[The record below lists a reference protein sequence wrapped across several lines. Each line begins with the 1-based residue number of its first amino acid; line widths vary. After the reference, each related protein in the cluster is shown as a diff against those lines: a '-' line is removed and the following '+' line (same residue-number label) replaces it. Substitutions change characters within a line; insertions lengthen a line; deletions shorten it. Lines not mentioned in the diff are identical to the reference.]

1 MYRRIFLKE
10 IREKLNL
17 LIFGVALL
25 LVFAVFY
32 LKYSEEKEFTLVLS
46 EGVIL
51 VFLPIFGLLLGSSG
65 FYTEFRDDAWAY
77 LLSRPIKKWAIWL
90 TKYVALLFLLFLIVA
105 FFLLLFNVLPGLKGT
120 LQSYSQWA
128 YPGSYSLF
136 FFILLFSVSAYT
148 VAFSISF
155 LSERQFTILLLAILI
170 GVVEVLFFAR
180 YQIFL
185 EATNPYLSRPL
196 GLLVLWP
203 LSFIA
208 ASLLTFLHTDFS
220 QARKKVITFLKF
232 CLLFVVLSFVV
243 TSAWI
248 FRGRFLG
255 VKDREYVSNVQS
267 YGGSAYFATVNS
279 IFRFDLGKSKLQRIG
294 QKFVFPDQ
302 FSLGGGKIAYFRE
315 VYGELEKGKERSFS
329 QELWIMDMDG
339 SNQRCLLDADKKKI
353 AFKDEYFWD
362 CHLSSDGRRVAFASS
377 PWGEGTK
384 CFGVINSDGTGLRS
398 FPLDLPKGEYFVA
411 GWSDSD
417 RSLIVVS
424 IPKRRGP
431 ESERRILKFSI
442 EDGTWTTM
450 AEGRLR
456 SIHAGRILSPKGNA
470 LAFTRS
476 DDKDSKEILTLCDPA
491 TLDKKEIFSAR
502 SIDAF
507 QWSSSGAQLVFVADK
522 NKLGVYSLPEDR
534 VIKVKAMIL
543 ESSYPSFDWV
553 ENETKIALTDS
564 EPGGSYL
571 KILGQSLEEEKS
583 VRIPNSRG
591 VNEAFPVQ
599 SVGRDILVTDFVR
612 GTVWAFNLDT
622 DKWRKIY

>member
-1 MYRRIFLKE
+1 M
-10 IREKLNL
+10 
-17 LIFGVALL
+17 VLL

-32 LKYSEEKEFTLVLS
+32 LKYSGEKEFTLVLS

-90 TKYVALLFLLFLIVA
+90 TKYAALLFLLFLIVA

-120 LQSYSQWA
+120 LQSYSLWA

-155 LSERQFTILLLAILI
+155 LSERQFTIFLVAILI
-170 GVVEVLFFAR
+170 GVAELFLFAR

-208 ASLLTFLHTDFS
+208 ASILTFLKTDFS
-220 QARKKVITFLKF
+220 QARKKVMTFLKF
-232 CLLFVVLSFVV
+232 CLLFVVLSFVI

-248 FRGRFLG
+248 FGGRYLG
-255 VKDREYVSNVQS
+255 VKNREYVSDVQT
-267 YGGSAYFATVNS
+267 YTGSAYFATESS
-279 IFRFDLGKSKLQRIG
+279 IFRFDLKQARLQRIG
-294 QKFVFPDQ
+294 RKSVYPD
-302 FSLGGGKIAYFRE
+302 FNLGGGKIAYFRE
-315 VYGELEKGKERSFS
+315 VYGELGKGKERTFG
-329 QELWIMDMDG
+329 QELWIMDRDG
-339 SNQRCLLDADKKKI
+339 SNQRCLLDADKKNTV
-353 AFKDEYFWD
+353 FKDQSLWG
-362 CHLSSDGRRVAFASS
+362 CHLSSDGRRVAFAAV
-377 PWGEGTK
+377 PWGEGAK
-384 CFGVINSDGTGLRS
+384 FLGIINTDGTGLRS
-398 FPLDLPKGEYFVA
+398 FPLSLPKVEYFIA
-411 GWSDSD
+411 GWTDSD
-417 RSLIVVS
+417 RSLIFVS

-431 ESERRILKFSI
+431 ESERKILKFSV
-442 EDGTWTTM
+442 EDGRWTTM

-456 SIHAGRILSPKGNA
+456 SIYAGRILSPKGNA

-507 QWSSSGAQLVFVADK
+507 QWSSSGEQIVFVADK

-534 VIKVKAMIL
+534 VIKVKAVIL
-543 ESSYPSFDWV
+543 ESSHPSFDWI
-553 ENETKIALTDS
+553 ENETKVVLTDS

-571 KILGQSLEEEKS
+571 KILGQNLEEEKS

-591 VNEAFPVQ
+591 FNEAFPVQ
-599 SVGRDILVTDFVR
+599 SVGRDIMVTDFKR
-612 GTVWAFNLDT
+612 GRVWVFNLDT
-622 DKWRKIY
+622 AKWRKIY